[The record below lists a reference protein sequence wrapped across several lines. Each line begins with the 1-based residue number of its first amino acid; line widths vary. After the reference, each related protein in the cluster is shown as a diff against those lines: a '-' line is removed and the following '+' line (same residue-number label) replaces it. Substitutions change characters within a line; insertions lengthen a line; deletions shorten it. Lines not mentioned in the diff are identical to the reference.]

1 MKAFI
6 FGGTAGGG
14 IFLGNIGLLAEALEY
29 IELHISD
36 EICTEDIAKACY
48 CSKSTLEKLFR
59 YVNGISVHD
68 YLVRRRM
75 MKAARLL
82 IQEPELPILDIA
94 LRYGYGTNESFSRAF
109 RNVWNLNPSE
119 FRSEGRFSEL
129 YPRLLTPDLK
139 GDDYMKQRKPVDIS
153 ELYDFFVSRRDCYFV
168 CCDIKSLIPIN
179 EISRR
184 AGDLAILETMRRM
197 SGAAGEEDVVFRIGG
212 DEFALLTNSGNEE
225 YARQIADQVRAHNGE
240 SFDYEGQQIPLSLY
254 VGVTRFEK
262 GTLKYDELFS
272 GLHHAVKELKM

>member
-1 MKAFI
+1 MR
-6 FGGTAGGG
+6 
-14 IFLGNIGLLAEALEY
+14 NMELLAEALEY

-36 EICTEDIAKACY
+36 EICTEDIAAACY

-59 YVNGISVHD
+59 CVNGISVHD

-82 IQEPELPILDIA
+82 IREQELPILDIA

-109 RNVWNLNPSE
+109 RNVWNCNPSE
-119 FRSEGRFSEL
+119 FRSKGRFSEIF
-129 YPRLLTPDLK
+129 PRLLTPILK
-139 GDDYMKQRKPVDIS
+139 GDDYMRERKPVDIS
-153 ELYDFFVSRRDCYFV
+153 ELYDFFAGRRGCWFV
-168 CCDIKSLIPIN
+168 CCDVRSLGPIN

-197 SGAAGEEDVVFRIGG
+197 CDAAGEEDVVFRIGG
-212 DEFALLTNSGNEE
+212 DEFVLLTNREDEE
-225 YARQIADQVRAHNGE
+225 YASQIADKVRAHNGE
-240 SFDYEGQQIPLSLY
+240 SFDYDGQKIPLGLH

-262 GTLKYDELFS
+262 KMLKYDELFS
-272 GLHHAVKELKM
+272 GLHRAIQESK